1 MKPPVNAK
9 DLEKK
14 YWEKI
19 DEKNIPSHV
28 AIIMDGNGRWAKKR
42 GLSRIKGHKAGAKAI
57 ENALDSA
64 LHLGVKVITVYAFST
79 ENWVRP
85 EYEVSVLMTLLFQFL
100 KLQKKKL
107 KDKDIKLS
115 VIGDRSKLPDFI
127 NREIDKVLGETK
139 NNSRLVFNIALNY
152 GGRDDI
158 VNAVKNIVKQGVEPS
173 IIDERFF
180 AKYLYTAG
188 LPDPDLLIRT
198 SGEVRISNFLLWQI
212 AYTELYFS
220 DVLWP
225 DFDTIEM
232 LKAVIEYQKRERRFG
247 GTGGI

>member
-1 MKPPVNAK
+1 MKPPKNAGEYERK
-9 DLEKK
+9 LWLE
-14 YWEKI
+14 I
-19 DEKNIPSHV
+19 DENNIPSHV

-42 GLSRIKGHKAGAKAI
+42 GLSRIKGHKAGVKAI

-79 ENWVRP
+79 ENWIRP

-100 KLQKKKL
+100 KLQKKRL
-107 KDKDIKLS
+107 LDKDIKLS
-115 VIGDRSKLPDFI
+115 IIGDRSKLPLFV
-127 NREIDKVLGETK
+127 NKEIDNVLEETK
-139 NNSRLVFNIALNY
+139 NNKSLTFNIALNY
-152 GGRDDI
+152 GGRAEI
-158 VNAVKNIVKQGVEPS
+158 LNAVKGIVEKGLKKDEINEGVFS
-173 IIDERFF
+173 KF
-180 AKYLYTAG
+180 LYTRD

-198 SGEVRISNFLLWQI
+198 SGEIRVSNFLLWQI
-212 AYTELYFS
+212 AYSELYFT

-232 LKAVIEYQKRERRFG
+232 LKAVIDYQKRERRFG

>member
-1 MKPPVNAK
+1 MKPPKSAGERERK
-9 DLEKK
+9 LWLE
-14 YWEKI
+14 I
-19 DEKNIPSHV
+19 DENNIPSHV

-107 KDKDIKLS
+107 LDKDIKLS
-115 VIGDRSKLPDFI
+115 IIGDRSKLPLFV
-127 NREIDKVLGETK
+127 NREIDNVLEETK
-139 NNSRLVFNIALNY
+139 NNNSLIFNIALNY
-152 GGRDDI
+152 GGRAEI
-158 VNAVKNIVKQGVEPS
+158 INAVKG
-173 IIDERFF
+173 IIEKGLKKEDISEEVFSKF
-180 AKYLYTAG
+180 LYTKD

-198 SGEVRISNFLLWQI
+198 SGEIRVSNFLLWQI
-212 AYTELYFS
+212 AYAELYFT

-232 LKAVIEYQKRERRFG
+232 LKAIIEYQKRERRFG

>member
-1 MKPPVNAK
+1 MKPPKNAGERERK
-9 DLEKK
+9 LWLE
-14 YWEKI
+14 I
-19 DEKNIPSHV
+19 DENNIPSHV
-28 AIIMDGNGRWAKKR
+28 AIIMDGNGRWAKQR

-107 KDKDIKLS
+107 LDKDIKLS
-115 VIGDRSKLPDFI
+115 IIGDRSKLPLI
-127 NREIDKVLGETK
+127 VNREIDNVLEETK
-139 NNSRLVFNIALNY
+139 NNKSLIFNIALNY
-152 GGRDDI
+152 GGRAEI
-158 VNAVKNIVKQGVEPS
+158 INAVKG
-173 IIDERFF
+173 IIEKRLKKEDINEEAFSKF
-180 AKYLYTAG
+180 LYTKD

-198 SGEVRISNFLLWQI
+198 SGEIRVSNFLLWQI
-212 AYTELYFS
+212 AYAELYFT

-232 LKAVIEYQKRERRFG
+232 LKAIIDYQKRERRFG

>member
-1 MKPPVNAK
+1 MKPPLSAGK
-9 DLEKK
+9 IERE

-79 ENWVRP
+79 ENWIRP

-100 KLQKKKL
+100 KLQRKKL
-107 KDKDIKLS
+107 REKNIKLS
-115 VIGDRSKLPDFI
+115 VIGDRSKLPEFV
-127 NREIDKVLGETK
+127 NREIEKALEETRK
-139 NNSRLVFNIALNY
+139 NNALVFNIALNY
-152 GGRDDI
+152 GGRADI
-158 VNAVKNIVKQGVEPS
+158 VNGVKKIVEEG
-173 IIDERFF
+173 IDASTITEELFS
-180 AKYLYTAG
+180 KYLYTSE

-198 SGEVRISNFLLWQI
+198 SGELRVSNFLLWQI
-212 AYTELYFS
+212 AYSELYFT

-232 LKAVIEYQKRERRFG
+232 LKAIIDYQKRERRFG

>member
-1 MKPPVNAK
+1 MKPPKGVGE
-9 DLEKK
+9 LESKL
-14 YWEKI
+14 WLEI
-19 DEKNIPSHV
+19 DENNIPSHV
-28 AIIMDGNGRWAKKR
+28 AIIMDGNGRWAKER

-79 ENWVRP
+79 ENWIRP

-107 KDKDIKLS
+107 LEKDIKLS
-115 VIGDRSKLPDFI
+115 IIGDRSKLPSLV
-127 NREIDKVLGETK
+127 NREIDRVLEETK
-139 NNSRLVFNIALNY
+139 ENKSLVFNIALNY
-152 GGRDDI
+152 GGRADI
-158 VNAVKNIVKQGVEPS
+158 LNAVKKVIENGIGKEDINEELFS
-173 IIDERFF
+173 SL
-180 AKYLYTAG
+180 LYTAD

-198 SGEVRISNFLLWQI
+198 SGEIRVSNFLLWQI
-212 AYTELYFS
+212 AYSELYFT

-232 LKAVIEYQKRERRFG
+232 LKAIIEYQKRERRFG